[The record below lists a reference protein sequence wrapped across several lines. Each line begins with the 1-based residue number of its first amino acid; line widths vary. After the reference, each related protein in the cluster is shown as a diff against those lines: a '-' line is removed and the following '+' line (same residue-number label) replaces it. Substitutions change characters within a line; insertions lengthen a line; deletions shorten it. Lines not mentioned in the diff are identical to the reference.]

1 MKKKIFAFCFGAAL
15 FLLSGCGGLNKNTGP
30 VENKKT
36 DARQKVQTIAKQPVD
51 QKYAKVA
58 TSLEEAPEP
67 LPPDEIKPL
76 ENTPPAKKTVGEPSN
91 NSRFEKAKKELDS
104 FKGAP
109 SKKEAPKAGG
119 VTFNFD
125 NADLY
130 EVVRTMADILN
141 ISYIVEPGISGKVTI
156 HTAGEIDRSEL
167 FPLFFQVLELN
178 GLSASKEGDLYRILK
193 TDKIITTPV
202 LTRYGRDMGEVYDR
216 ERMVMQIVPLQYVAA
231 DAIIPTLVPF
241 LSDSGKIIPKP
252 GSDLFIV
259 IDKSN
264 NLERILQLVDVFDVD
279 LFDHISHRFFRLH
292 HTDTKEAMS
301 LVKDLIEPYLKID
314 RADFK
319 MISVQRLNTLV
330 AISKNERILDQIEFF
345 IKKIDVQENSADPKI
360 FIYKVRN
367 SNAADLSTLLNQV
380 FGTQD
385 LKPSVKPKENAKKE
399 SEAFYMFQADKAKAK
414 TDRSTDKSTDKS
426 TEKSEQSLSV
436 VAENTS
442 TAGAGGNSLNRAIR
456 IIPDTIR
463 NALIIEALPLDYAIV
478 KKILEDLDILPRQ
491 VLIDVLILD
500 VNISDSREL
509 GVEWSFLKDRPSGD
523 KGLLKADFGYKTGGL
538 TFTAGLTNDWIAA
551 VKALASEGRAD
562 VLSAPS
568 VLASDNKPATI
579 NVVTQ
584 IPVATSTTEL
594 GTVTAATTTTVQYR
608 DTGIILSVTPHI
620 NDDGMVSMDISQ
632 EVSSVVDGGS
642 DVKGAPK
649 FFNRNVK
656 TSLSV
661 KDQQTLVIG
670 GLISQTKNDSSSG
683 VPWLSSLP
691 GIGFLFGN
699 KKDGVVK
706 NELIIMIT
714 PRVMNT
720 LNDIDTVSKEFRSKF
735 SDFKFDQKMEIEP
748 VSD

>member
-1 MKKKIFAFCFGAAL
+1 
-15 FLLSGCGGLNKNTGP
+15 
-30 VENKKT
+30 
-36 DARQKVQTIAKQPVD
+36 
-51 QKYAKVA
+51 
-58 TSLEEAPEP
+58 
-67 LPPDEIKPL
+67 LPPEEIKPL
-76 ENTPPAKKTVGEPSN
+76 ENTPPAKKAMGEPSN

-130 EVVRTMADILN
+130 EVVRTMADILS

-279 LFDHISHRFFRLH
+279 LFDNISHRFFRLH
-292 HTDTKEAMS
+292 HTDTKEALS

-380 FGTQD
+380 FGNQD
-385 LKPSVKPKENAKKE
+385 LKFPAKSKESAKKE
-399 SEAFYMFQADKAKAK
+399 SEANFMFQADRAKAK
-414 TDRSTDKSTDKS
+414 TDKS
-426 TEKSEQSLSV
+426 TEKSAEKPTEKSEQPSPV

-442 TAGAGGNSLNRAIR
+442 TAGSSSLSRAIK

-463 NALIIEALPLDYAIV
+463 NALIIEALPLDYAMV
-478 KKILEDLDILPRQ
+478 KKILEELDILPRQ

-500 VNISDSREL
+500 VNITDTRNL

-523 KGLLKADFGYKTGGL
+523 KGLLKASFGSETGGL
-538 TFTAGLTNDWIAA
+538 TFTAGLTDDWIAA

-584 IPVATSTTEL
+584 IPVPTSTYD
-594 GTVTAATTTTVQYR
+594 TVNGVTTTSIQYR

-632 EVSSVVDGGS
+632 EVSSVAEGS
-642 DVKGAPK
+642 STQSAPS

-670 GLISQTKNDSSSG
+670 GLISQTKSDTSSG
-683 VPWLSSLP
+683 VPVLSSLP

-714 PRVMNT
+714 PRVIST
-720 LNDIDTVSKEFRSKF
+720 LNDIDSVSNEFRSKF
-735 SDFKFDQKMEIEP
+735 SDFKFDKKTEIEP
-748 VSD
+748 LSD